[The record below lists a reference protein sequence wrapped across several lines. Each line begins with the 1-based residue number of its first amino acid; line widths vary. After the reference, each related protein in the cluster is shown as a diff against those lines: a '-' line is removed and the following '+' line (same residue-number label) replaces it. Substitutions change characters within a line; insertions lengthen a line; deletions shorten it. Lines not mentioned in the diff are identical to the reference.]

1 MDLIEDTSACRHP
14 DRIVDT
20 ILSRNER
27 ENPIFQHHSCVLFGD
42 SVYLNAAIVL
52 HSHADTMIVPRS
64 MERESVKPAEF
75 LMDRSLSRKYLL

>member
-1 MDLIEDTSACRHP
+1 MDLIKDASACRHP

-52 HSHADTMIVPRS
+52 HTHADTMIVPRS
-64 MERESVKPAEF
+64 MERESV
-75 LMDRSLSRKYLL
+75 RTSRILDG